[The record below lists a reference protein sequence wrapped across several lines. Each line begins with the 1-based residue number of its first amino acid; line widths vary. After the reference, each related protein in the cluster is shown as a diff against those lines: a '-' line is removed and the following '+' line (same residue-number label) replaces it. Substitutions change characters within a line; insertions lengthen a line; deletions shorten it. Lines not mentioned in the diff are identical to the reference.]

1 MKTFCEAIAD
11 KLGNGPSSCTKF
23 DFLHDGFSAN
33 KRTRNLN
40 AKRLGKQK
48 LLYKV
53 RKHLESL
60 FSLDSNGTS
69 IFCSGTRSQQLFRRF
84 KPNMNYY
91 IDVFGVHPNLSQ
103 FTFHL
108 GSNRMWYSNKNFT
121 IPLLEGRPGQGKL
134 SQLNDLITFSYKVWI
149 LLIVY

>member
-1 MKTFCEAIAD
+1 MDGNQMQYCLVINNQRNMKTFCEAIAD
-11 KLGNGPSSCTKF
+11 KLGNGPSSCNKF

-60 FSLDSNGTS
+60 FL
-69 IFCSGTRSQQLFRRF
+69 
-84 KPNMNYY
+84 
-91 IDVFGVHPNLSQ
+91 
-103 FTFHL
+103 
-108 GSNRMWYSNKNFT
+108 
-121 IPLLEGRPGQGKL
+121 
-134 SQLNDLITFSYKVWI
+134 
-149 LLIVY
+149 